1 MTLQLP
7 PLTAIRAF
15 EAAARHGSFTRA
27 AAELGMT
34 QAAVSYQIK
43 VLEDRIGAPLFLR
56 RPRQITLTET
66 GRQLAP
72 AVSEAFELLSAAYQ
86 TAKHGAQGTL
96 VINSVQTFAAQW
108 LALHMGSFQIAH
120 PALAVRLQTST
131 ELVDFG
137 RDDVDVVIR
146 AGGGKWPGL
155 ASHLLMR
162 ALFTPMLS
170 PALAAS
176 IGGVKEPADLMRLPI
191 IDPADPWWPKW
202 LEAAGVSSESLPKRP
217 RSQLGAQT
225 FEASAAMAGRGV
237 ALLTPAFYRS
247 ELESGR
253 LVQPFDLVCDDGHGY
268 WLAYP
273 EARRNSPKIR
283 VFRDWILG
291 AVRDWLGTAA
301 S

>member
-1 MTLQLP
+1 MVLQLP
-7 PLTAIRAF
+7 PLSAIRAF
-15 EAAARHGSFTRA
+15 EAAARHCSFTKA

-56 RPRQITLTET
+56 RPRQISLTET

-72 AVSEAFELLSAAYQ
+72 SVSEAFELLSAAYQ

-131 ELVDFG
+131 TLVDFG

-146 AGGGKWPGL
+146 AGMGNWPGL
-155 ASHLLMR
+155 ISHLLMP
-162 ALFTPMLS
+162 AAFTPMIS

-176 IGGVKEPADLMRLPI
+176 IGGITEPADLMRLPI
-191 IDPADPWWPKW
+191 IDPSDPWWPKW
-202 LEAAGVSSESLPKRP
+202 LQAAGVSSDWLPKHP
-217 RSQLGAQT
+217 QSQLCAQT

-237 ALLTPAFYRS
+237 ALLTPAFYRP
-247 ELESGR
+247 EIESGR
-253 LVQPFDLVCDDGHGY
+253 LMQPFDIVCDDGHGY

-283 VFRDWILG
+283 VFRDWILA
-291 AVRDWLGTAA
+291 AVKDWLSAA
-301 S
+301 